1 MTYRA
6 VSNGTVV
13 LVAFAGTVLAACTVG
28 PNFRPP
34 HRPSGTYMTGQIVG
48 KTFSGSGP
56 KLRIGAA
63 IAADWYHL
71 LRSDN
76 LDQLVTEALRQNP
89 DLVAARASI
98 TEAKEQLR
106 EVEGDRY
113 PSIEGRAIA
122 DRAHLNSGALGLPL
136 PTGATSNNLLA
147 GLLELSY
154 HLDLFGQLN
163 RELELRA
170 AAVEYARDQALATY
184 ISLVNQVVVAAFDVA
199 ATQSLITATRHLV
212 SIERRQLR
220 LRQIQEQVGTVGQI
234 ATLAAKAQLES
245 TEATLPALL
254 QKRTAAR
261 AVLSMLVGKAPSNF
275 RAPQLRLNDFRLPTS
290 LPVSVPSQLIRQRP
304 DILAAEQQLRAA
316 SAEIGIVE
324 AARLPAFS
332 LSADYGSISNRGGTF
347 FSPSNALWAL
357 GGSIVA
363 PIFEGGRLLAQ
374 KNRAEAAYLQAKAQY
389 RATVLRAFSQV
400 ATALR
405 ALRNDSAVLTARNA
419 ALHTARR
426 ALTLSSRKFSA
437 GTTDALA
444 LLLTRRQYRKEVLL
458 QITAQKKCFIDV
470 ASLMYALGGG
480 WWNASTDPT
489 PPLDIERTEK
499 VDGPTHG

>member
-1 MTYRA
+1 MIHRDVNA
-6 VSNGTVV
+6 GTLVF
-13 LVAFAGTVLAACTVG
+13 VAFATILLAACTVG

-34 HRPSGTYMTGQIVG
+34 HRPPGTYMTRQTAGR
-48 KTFSGSGP
+48 TSSRSGP
-56 KLRIGAA
+56 KLRVGAVVLS
-63 IAADWYHL
+63 DWYHL
-71 LRSDN
+71 LHSSS
-76 LDQLVTEALRQNP
+76 LDELVRKTLRHNP

-98 TEAKEQLR
+98 TEAKEQFR

-122 DRAHLNSGALGLPL
+122 NRAHFNPGALGLPL

-147 GLLELSY
+147 GLLQLSY

-163 RELELRA
+163 RELELRT

-184 ISLVNQVVVAAFDVA
+184 ISLVNQVVVTAFDVA
-199 ATQSLITATRHLV
+199 ATQSLITATRQLI
-212 SIERRQLR
+212 STERRQLR
-220 LRQIQEQVGTVGQI
+220 LRRVQEQVGTVGQI
-234 ATLAAKAQLES
+234 ATLAARAQLED
-245 TEATLPALL
+245 TEATLPDLL
-254 QKRTAAR
+254 QKRAAAR
-261 AVLSMLVGKAPSNF
+261 AVLSMLVGEAPSKF
-275 RAPQLRLNDFRLPTS
+275 KVPRLRLREFRLPTS
-290 LPVSVPSQLIRQRP
+290 LPVSIPSQLIRQRP

-316 SAEIGIVE
+316 SAEIGIAE

-332 LSADYGSISNRGGTF
+332 LTADYGSISNRGATF
-347 FSPSNALWAL
+347 FTPDNALWAL

-405 ALRNDSAVLTARNA
+405 ALRNDSAILSARKAALYTARQ
-419 ALHTARR
+419 ALS
-426 ALTLSSRKFSA
+426 LSSREFSA
-437 GTTDALA
+437 GTTDALGV
-444 LLLTRRQYRKEVLL
+444 LLTREQYRQEVLL
-458 QITAQKKCFIDV
+458 RITAQKKCFIDV

-489 PPLDIERTEK
+489 PLLPIERTEK
-499 VDGPTHG
+499 VDGPAHG